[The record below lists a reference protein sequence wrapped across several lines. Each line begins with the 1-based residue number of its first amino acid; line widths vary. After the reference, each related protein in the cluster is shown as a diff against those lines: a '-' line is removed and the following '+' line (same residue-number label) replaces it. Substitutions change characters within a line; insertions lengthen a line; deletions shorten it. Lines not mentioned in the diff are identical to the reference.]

1 MRHRKSIE
9 SRTKDAENNN
19 EIYFRLIGVCQA
31 HSGFFLKKTG
41 WKRIEISPRTKPI
54 FAIFEPITLFIAMEG
69 ELFNAALTLTINSG
83 SDVAKETTVIP
94 ITNLEILNFNDNATD
109 DLTINS
115 PPTTNKRKPKKM
127 KIIFIYLIIILEYIT
142 L

>member
-1 MRHRKSIE
+1 MIFPS
-9 SRTKDAENNN
+9 T
-19 EIYFRLIGVCQA
+19 
-31 HSGFFLKKTG
+31 
-41 WKRIEISPRTKPI
+41 EISPRTKPI
-54 FAIFEPITLFIAMEG
+54 FAIFEPITLFIAIDG

-127 KIIFIYLIIILEYIT
+127 KIIFIYLIIILEFIT

>member
-1 MRHRKSIE
+1 MVI
-9 SRTKDAENNN
+9 
-19 EIYFRLIGVCQA
+19 FP
-31 HSGFFLKKTG
+31 
-41 WKRIEISPRTKPI
+41 RIEISPKTKPI
-54 FAIFEPITLFIAMEG
+54 FAIFEPITLFIAIDG

-115 PPTTNKRKPKKM
+115 PPTTSKRKPKK
-127 KIIFIYLIIILEYIT
+127 KICRRAI
-142 L
+142 